1 MDTFFNSFSTGKAY
15 AHAFRI
21 LLRSFNS
28 SKITLN
34 KQDFSLCI
42 PLLSMGGFA
51 CELFLK
57 YLANQDYKTH
67 KLYSVLYKGLNKE
80 WQDNIES
87 FCIDAMKSKKSM
99 QEYDHDQFTNDFL
112 TVDKIFEEFRY
123 VHEAPKEMG
132 MKVYSIDFLEVL
144 VCILEGLCTAKHE
157 ESINIPII

>member
-67 KLYSVLYKGLNKE
+67 KLYSVLYKGLNIE
-80 WQDNIES
+80 YQNNIET
-87 FCIDAMKSKKSM
+87 FCIDAMKSKKSIE
-99 QEYDHDQFTNDFL
+99 EYDHDQFTNDFL
-112 TVDKIFEEFRY
+112 TVDKVFEEFRY
-123 VHEAPKEMG
+123 MHETPKGIEQ
-132 MKVYSIDFLEVL
+132 KVYNLDFLEVL

-157 ESINIPII
+157 ESINISII